1 MAEGRGPTHLLDV
14 CNQKFS
20 DFLFS
25 AEYKYLTWL
34 REIEEEALKMFESSF
49 NAEPELMPKT
59 PSQRKHRK
67 KKRSSSFQY
76 ENKELT
82 RKRLSRMRSGI
93 KPACFQRLS
102 QNKEGLDVGIT
113 DSISYCMTRRSKEA
127 SEVQSEIS
135 PEGRVIV
142 TNGGLSAEVKEET
155 NDYVNRA
162 AFSDGNLV
170 HVAGTA
176 MMLPPEKTEKEGDAF
191 RLRNT
196 PSPQAAL
203 NGKSSN
209 RVEEIPAQGLVNN
222 LVSSGE
228 LFQELNEST
237 GSPASSKSGHRH
249 ATRVHKSKKVSLAKR
264 YSQSNKRRS
273 VVRKSLSRAVAKK
286 KAAQDSLSTCSR
298 VSSHSSLEVFMD
310 VEMSDHGF
318 QTHYITCLVHWIHQ
332 VRFLTVFCRVHLNQ
346 RCSNKKYA
354 IKVNKLLNT
363 FGLDKVYEGQVEVTG
378 DEYNVESVDGQ
389 PGAFT
394 CYLDAGLARTT
405 TGNKIF
411 GAQKGAVDGGL
422 SIPHSTKR
430 FPGYDSESKEFNA
443 EVHRKHIMGQN
454 VADYMRYL
462 IYLFFFS
469 AGRFETEISSI
480 QINGSQDSVHNCIK
494 EQLPNSQ
501 KQSYKCASD
510 DLPTVQNMQDENNS
524 SHKTT
529 SSHANKIIRPF
540 KNFFQSIQKNQLL
553 KPSGSPVKNSV
564 KHSTPSRP
572 PTKGDFV
579 EKQRQRLESLRKK
592 QEAEQQRK
600 QKVEEEKRR
609 RLEEIKLKREE
620 RLRKAL
626 QARERVEQMEEEKK
640 KRLGQKLSQLEEK
653 SEKAREEKAAEEK
666 NRKKK
671 SIKKTGEAEARKQK
685 LLQVE
690 EVPKLQEQQEKWKTV
705 GEIRKMLEHNKVK
718 QEKGHCGQQ
727 EKERP
732 VKPLNLAIVTED
744 EDNLKKEQDHP
755 TVDHQ
760 EKETRHMEAVH
771 AGYKWLNIMAQ
782 KPAVS
787 SSNEVNSTKVKDT
800 ASLKMNPN
808 DYGMDLNSDDSTDDE
823 NEPRKPIPLWAIGL
837 HLTQAV
843 TDQYYNPPDINRL
856 FGVILSP
863 KLEDIFY
870 KSKPRYFKRTSSA
883 VWQSPPGTKPALHAS
898 NSMIKY

>member
-142 TNGGLSAEVKEET
+142 TNGGLSTEVKEET
-155 NDYVNRA
+155 NDDVNRA

-273 VVRKSLSRAVAKK
+273 VVRKSLSRTMAKK

-310 VEMSDHGF
+310 VETSDHGP
-318 QTHYITCLVHWIHQ
+318 L
-332 VRFLTVFCRVHLNQ
+332 LTQ
-346 RCSNKKYA
+346 
-354 IKVNKLLNT
+354 
-363 FGLDKVYEGQVEVTG
+363 
-378 DEYNVESVDGQ
+378 
-389 PGAFT
+389 
-394 CYLDAGLARTT
+394 
-405 TGNKIF
+405 
-411 GAQKGAVDGGL
+411 
-422 SIPHSTKR
+422 
-430 FPGYDSESKEFNA
+430 NA
-443 EVHRKHIMGQN
+443 ESDEIPNTLHNM
-454 VADYMRYL
+454 
-462 IYLFFFS
+462 FS
-469 AGRFETEISSI
+469 TLDTSSPIPNSVLQSSPKSKMQQQEICNKGRFETEISSI
-480 QINGSQDSVHNCIK
+480 QINGSQDSVHNNCIK

-572 PTKGDFV
+572 PTK

-705 GEIRKMLEHNKVK
+705 GEIRKMLEHNKAK

-760 EKETRHMEAVH
+760 GKETRHMEAVH